1 MRTTLPVI
9 SPAQAAAWDQR
20 ASDTG
25 TPVSV
30 LMDAAGRAVA
40 AITAARFPREVQA
53 GVLVLV
59 GRGHNGGDGWAAALA
74 LHAAG
79 LPVFV
84 TGPGA
89 AEEPTIAPLTREVAA
104 RARRDGVR
112 EVPADGPWPNVG
124 LVLDALLGT
133 GASGVPRAPI
143 PSLLA
148 RVADLPVPVVAVD
161 GPTGLDLG
169 TGSSHEALPA
179 RLTITFNAVRR
190 GHLLAREECG
200 DIVVADVGL
209 PRDLPDDVAHLVTD
223 AWAAERL
230 PDLPVDAHKGTRG
243 RVVIVGGAPGMSG
256 AVRLATRSAFAAG
269 AGLVWSATP
278 AESTAIL
285 AAAEPDLQARPM
297 VLLPEPD
304 AATLALVAQADAV
317 VIGPGLG
324 RAEGTGQAVLAL
336 LNAARAAVLDADALV
351 TLAPFRHELTAL
363 AQRRPVVCTPH
374 PGEFRTL
381 CPEFAGGRELDPWGA
396 ARAAASALQ
405 VTMLLKGVP
414 TVVAREGVPLRT
426 VAAGNPGLATGGSG
440 DLLAGLVGA
449 FLARGLPAEVA
460 ATLGAQ
466 ALGRAADLAAH
477 RVGARMLR
485 PMDVVAALGD
495 LWRNWTVLRRTPMP
509 VLPPILLELPAPQA
523 AP

>member
-1 MRTTLPVI
+1 MRATLPIV
-9 SPAQAAAWDQR
+9 SPAQAAAWDCR
-20 ASDTG
+20 AAESG

-40 AITAARFPREVQA
+40 AVTAARFPREVQA

-74 LHAAG
+74 LHAVG
-79 LPVFV
+79 IPVFV

-89 AEEPTIAPLTREVAA
+89 ADEPTMAPLTRAA
-104 RARRDGVR
+104 AERARRDGVR

-133 GASGVPRAPI
+133 GATGVPRAPI

-179 RLTITFNAVRR
+179 RLTITFNALRR

-200 DIVVADVGL
+200 DLVVVDVGL
-209 PRDLPDDVAHLVTD
+209 PRDIPDDVAHLVTD

-230 PDLPVDAHKGTRG
+230 PPLPVEAHKGTRG

-256 AVRLATRSAFAAG
+256 AVRLAARAAFAAG
-269 AGLVWSATP
+269 AGLVWTATP
-278 AESTAIL
+278 AESAALL
-285 AAAEPDLQARPM
+285 AAAEPDVQARPV
-297 VLLPEPD
+297 VLHPVPD

-324 RAEGTGQAVLAL
+324 RQEGTGAAVLAL

-351 TLAPFRHELTAL
+351 TLAPHRAELAAL
-363 AQRRPVVCTPH
+363 ARERPVVCTPH

-381 CPEFAGGRELDPWGA
+381 CPELAGGRELDPWGA
-396 ARAAASALQ
+396 ARAAAATLQ
-405 VTMLLKGVP
+405 ATMLLKGVP
-414 TVVAREGVPLRT
+414 TVIARDGVPLRT

-440 DLLAGLVGA
+440 DLLAGLIGA
-449 FLARGLPAEVA
+449 FLARGLAPEVA
-460 ATLGAQ
+460 AALGAQ
-466 ALGRAADLAAH
+466 ALGRAAELAAQ
-477 RVGARMLR
+477 RLGARMLR
-485 PMDVVAALGD
+485 PMDVVASCGD
-495 LWRNWTVLRRTPMP
+495 LWRSWDVLRRAPAPARPP
-509 VLPPILLELPAPQA
+509 VLLELPAPQA
-523 AP
+523 TP